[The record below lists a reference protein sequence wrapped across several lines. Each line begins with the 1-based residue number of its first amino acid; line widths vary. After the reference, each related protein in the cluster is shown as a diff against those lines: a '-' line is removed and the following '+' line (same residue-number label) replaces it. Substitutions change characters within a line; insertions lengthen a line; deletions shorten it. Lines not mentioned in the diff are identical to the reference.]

1 MKKIIDIPNEIVKE
15 LKILAVK
22 DDTDLKNYIQN
33 LISMHHKYSNI
44 TEMAG
49 YGIEDGQST
58 RFVWNYL
65 VDTYEGIKGE
75 TFDHDDFKYDSLVHF
90 LEDVKETCAGIIF
103 SMKMDPESEYY
114 DEEYEKQINEES

>member
-1 MKKIIDIPNEIVKE
+1 MKKIIDIPDEIVKE
-15 LKILAVK
+15 LKLLAIK

-65 VDTYEGIKGE
+65 IDTYDGIKDE
-75 TFDHDDFKYDSLVHF
+75 TFDLDFKYKSLVHF
-90 LEDVKETCAGIIF
+90 LEDVRDTCAF
-103 SMKMDPESEYY
+103 AVDSLKLD
-114 DEEYEKQINEES
+114 DEYEPKINNQV